1 MTATTNTNGQ
11 FVYVD
16 SDVPAGMTLA
26 EWRRRDM
33 VDVRVAHRPHAV
45 GSRLHGLRRRRRSG
59 RPALAF
65 A

>member
-1 MTATTNTNGQ
+1 MTATTNTKGQ

-33 VDVRVAHRPHAV
+33 VDVKVAHRHTVAD
-45 GSRLHGLRRRRRSG
+45 RLHGLRRRRRHG